1 MVRIAFLAGLVLL
14 VLAPRAAHAQGRTCS
29 GLGASTINFGN
40 YDVYAAA
47 DTLQVGTITYSC
59 RAVDPL
65 VDLSA
70 SANGAYRPRQM
81 VEAFAFGN
89 TLSYDLYF
97 DAARTIVWGTGA
109 DAQTLPRQNGSATVY
124 GRIFA
129 GQDVDA
135 GFYLDL
141 ITVTFNF

>member
-1 MVRIAFLAGLVLL
+1 MIRVAFLAGLALF
-14 VLAPRAAHAQGRTCS
+14 VLAPRAAHAQACS
-29 GLGASTINFGN
+29 GLAATTINFGN
-40 YDVYAAA
+40 YDVYDTA
-47 DTLQVGTITYSC
+47 DTVQVGTITYSC
-59 RAVDPL
+59 RTVAPRVE
-65 VDLSA
+65 LSA

-81 VEAFAFGN
+81 GELFAFGN
-89 TLSYDLYF
+89 TLNYDLYF

-109 DAQTLPRQNGSATVY
+109 DARTLPKTQNGSTTVY

>member
-1 MVRIAFLAGLVLL
+1 MRRLGLLFALALL
-14 VLAPRAAHAQGRTCS
+14 ALAPRAARAQACS
-29 GLGASTINFGN
+29 NLAATAINFGN
-40 YDVYAAA
+40 YDVYDTA

-59 RAVDPL
+59 KTVAPSVEI
-65 VDLSA
+65 SA

-81 VEAFAFGN
+81 AELFSFGN
-89 TLSYDLYF
+89 TLNYDLYF

-109 DAQTLPRQNGSATVY
+109 DARTLPRTGTGSTPVY
-124 GRIFA
+124 ARIFA

-135 GFYLDL
+135 GFYFDL